1 MKKHYMIILWI
12 LLPVF
17 VNSVEAQTSQ
27 QAQEKVPVKMPA
39 GEKDK
44 QASVSYRFIDNH
56 RVVIDLQDNQ
66 YDRLFLQDMRGSVVL
81 KQGISVGFSGIDLS
95 NLEEGVYLVVLRS
108 TLTLKEKSCK
118 IVVRK

>member
-1 MKKHYMIILWI
+1 MIILWV

-44 QASVSYRFIDNH
+44 QASVSYRFIDSH
-56 RVVIDLQDNQ
+56 RVVIDLQDNT

-81 KQGISVGFSGIDLS
+81 KQGISMGFSGIDLN
-95 NLEEGVYLVVLRS
+95 NLEEGVYLVILRS